1 MKARGVWEL
10 PTPRLDDLLV
20 ALQRLGDASCTET
33 QLQSAGFDGPAFAM
47 LNGMPA
53 KYAHSLVAAVRS
65 ERVAHPRPRL
75 DLVWSGPESA
85 QAQSRDTSQ
94 VLRELFESADR
105 HVIIA
110 GFAFWGASTIFETL
124 HRRAVLRNLA
134 IEFFIHL
141 DPTGK
146 NQQMTPANFYQYTW
160 PWADIVPAVHY
171 DARADSDEQQGSMHA
186 KCVVVDDSATFITS
200 ANFTAAAQTTNV
212 EVGVLIRDTEFAQRV
227 GAQWR
232 SLAARG
238 LFRRLSVSR

>member
-10 PTPRLDDLLV
+10 PTPRLDDLIV
-20 ALQRLGDASCTET
+20 ALERAGDATCTET
-33 QLQSAGFDGPAFAM
+33 QLQGVGFDGSAITM
-47 LNGMPA
+47 LVGMTA
-53 KYAHSLVAAVRS
+53 RHAHALVAAVRA
-65 ERVAHPRPRL
+65 ERTSNPRPQL
-75 DLVWSGPESA
+75 DLVWSGPETA

-94 VLRELFESADR
+94 VLRELFESAER

-124 HRRAVLRNLA
+124 HRRALAKQLA

-146 NQQMTPANFYQYTW
+146 NQQMTPANFFHYTW
-160 PWADIVPAVHY
+160 PWTDVIPTIYY
-171 DARADSDEQQGSMHA
+171 DARADGDEDQGSMHA

-200 ANFTAAAQTTNV
+200 ANFTSAAQTTNV
-212 EVGVLIRDTEFAQRV
+212 EMGVLVRDVEFAKRV

-232 SLAARG
+232 GLAARG
-238 LFRRLSVSR
+238 LFRRLSGK